1 MGLTTNFIGLKLKNS
16 VFVASG
22 IAGFG
27 EEYSDLFDI
36 NKLGGFITKTVTLL
50 PRKGNSL
57 PRIVETT
64 SGMINSIG
72 LENPGVDAFIEDKL
86 PFLRKNLKIPVIVS
100 IGGET
105 AEELVSVVRKLN
117 GVEVISAIEL
127 NLSCPNIKS
136 ARKYFI
142 SQDKE
147 LAYKTIRAIRKVT
160 KFPLIAKLS
169 PAVTDI
175 TEIAQVS
182 KNAGADAV
190 ALINSFPA
198 MFFSKDRAPVFGG
211 LSGPV
216 IKPIALKMIY
226 EVSRKVKI
234 PVMGVGGITSVK
246 DAMDFFAAGSSV
258 IAVGSCMF
266 KNPKLPIEI
275 IKGLSKNGKQD

>member
-1 MGLTTNFIGLKLKNS
+1 M
-16 VFVASG
+16 
-22 IAGFG
+22 
-27 EEYSDLFDI
+27 
-36 NKLGGFITKTVTLL
+36 
-50 PRKGNSL
+50 
-57 PRIVETT
+57 
-64 SGMINSIG
+64 
-72 LENPGVDAFIEDKL
+72 
-86 PFLRKNLKIPVIVS
+86 
-100 IGGET
+100 
-105 AEELVSVVRKLN
+105 
-117 GVEVISAIEL
+117 
-127 NLSCPNIKS
+127 
-136 ARKYFI
+136 
-142 SQDKE
+142 
-147 LAYKTIRAIRKVT
+147 
-160 KFPLIAKLS
+160 AKLS

-216 IKPIALKMIY
+216 IKPMALKMIY

-234 PVMGVGGITSVK
+234 PIMGVGGITSVK